1 MQLLLAPLLLGLLVP
16 AAAATY
22 GGYSEDGTLWKC
34 SSRNTTSSSA
44 SSASSSETGTGA
56 GAAGHLGEIT
66 CSCDGMNMTSVPAV
80 MPRMHRLIIE
90 NSLGMEILRKD
101 ALQPYYTSLSDVELR
116 SLPNLEAIEEGV
128 FSKLTKLRSIYILDV
143 PKLKVIPPGVFQ
155 GLSPAFKVLR
165 ISRTGLTEVPYI
177 SSTGPDQILDQIDLE
192 SNEIQSVASQAV
204 RVRANSLVLDY
215 NVIEEV
221 QFAAFNGSEIAELSF
236 KGNRKL
242 TRLSLGAFRGLSSLR
257 KLDLSHTSI
266 TELPTEGLRH
276 LEELRVEHTGTLTTI
291 PSVYNFVRMVDN
303 IMTACRDLEAGRV
316 SPEVMAEL
324 LESVWG
330 SRPRARLVRRSAGSG
345 DGSGGGSG
353 AGSGAGEEYAED
365 DAGLGWGDLYEER
378 DPLDEW
384 GADAGLGTSPPLHVF
399 LSPEHG
405 HGGAFGDLVDV
416 EPGYASDQADLQ
428 ERGRGGGG
436 GGEHDDDAGGHN
448 HGVFHDVATLPP
460 RILQA
465 MCGNVS
471 KHVPSVECSP
481 APDALNPC
489 EDIMGYPWLR
499 GLVWLVVMCTVAGNV
514 AVLAVLL
521 AHAAALTVARFLM
534 CHLAFA
540 DLCMGLYLL
549 LLAAM
554 DLRSHGEYFNYAC
567 AWQVERGCMVAG
579 FLTIFSSQLSIYT
592 LCVITLERWV
602 AITYAID
609 LNKRLRLGAAAYIMA
624 AGWVYAITMATLP
637 LAGVSSYSSTSICLP
652 MDSRDAPGMT
662 YLVVLLLVAA
672 LAFVV
677 VLACY
682 IHLYLSLGHNTLHGR
697 PPARPGQQPRARRG
711 FGLCP
716 AARPRAGPRR
726 PSSGTDEGS
735 NRRRKELS
743 FANKMAILVLTDF
756 TCWAP
761 IAFFSMTALAGSPL
775 ISVTNSKILLVFFY
789 PLNACANPFLYA
801 ITTSQYRRDLCM
813 LLARLGLCTQ
823 LAHRYKLAYHSSPTS
838 HNSNN
843 QPMALSH
850 RGAGCAG
857 GGGLGFIG
865 AGFAPD
871 NTCYEG
877 PGGPETVTSL
887 LSATPPNCRTVN
899 HHKEEAF
906 V

>member
-1 MQLLLAPLLLGLLVP
+1 M
-16 AAAATY
+16 
-22 GGYSEDGTLWKC
+22 
-34 SSRNTTSSSA
+34 
-44 SSASSSETGTGA
+44 
-56 GAAGHLGEIT
+56 
-66 CSCDGMNMTSVPAV
+66 
-80 MPRMHRLIIE
+80 
-90 NSLGMEILRKD
+90 
-101 ALQPYYTSLSDVELR
+101 R

-128 FSKLTKLRSIYILDV
+128 FSTLTKLRSIYILDV
-143 PKLKVIPPGVFQ
+143 PKLKVIPHGVFD

-165 ISRTGLTEVPYI
+165 ISRTGLSEIPHI
-177 SSTGPDQILDQIDLE
+177 SSIGPDQILDQIDLE
-192 SNEIQSVASQAV
+192 SNEIQTVASQAV
-204 RVRANSLVLDY
+204 RVRANSLLLDY

-221 QFAAFNGSEIAELSF
+221 QVAAFNGSEIAELSL

-257 KLDLSHTSI
+257 KLDLSQTSI
-266 TELPTEGLRH
+266 SELPTEGLRH
-276 LEELRVEHTGTLTTI
+276 LEELRVENTDTLTTI
-291 PSVYNFVRMVDN
+291 PSVYNFVDLKTARLTYAFHCCAFAHPQIHDINKHEEHLRMVDN

-330 SRPRARLVRRSAGSG
+330 SRPRTRLVRAAPGG
-345 DGSGGGSG
+345 GSGGGSG
-353 AGSGAGEEYAED
+353 DGSGAGEEYAED
-365 DAGLGWGDLYEER
+365 DAALGWGDDVYEDR
-378 DPLDEW
+378 GRLDDW
-384 GADAGLGTSPPLHVF
+384 GVDAGLGTSPPLHVF
-399 LSPEHG
+399 LAPEHE

-416 EPGYASDQADLQ
+416 EPGYASDQADTL
-428 ERGRGGGG
+428 ERR
-436 GGEHDDDAGGHN
+436 EHADDAGGHN

-481 APDALNPC
+481 APNALNPC

-499 GLVWLVVMCTVAGNV
+499 GLVWLVVLCTVAGNV

-567 AWQVERGCMVAG
+567 AWQ
-579 FLTIFSSQLSIYT
+579 LSIYT

-609 LNKRLRLGAAAYIMA
+609 LNKRLRLGAAVYVMA
-624 AGWVYAITMATLP
+624 GGWVYAITMAALP
-637 LAGVSSYSSTSICLP
+637 LVGVSSYSSTSICLP

-662 YLVVLLLVAA
+662 YLVVLLFVAA
-672 LAFVV
+672 LAFAV
-677 VLACY
+677 VLICY

-697 PPARPGQQPRARRG
+697 PPARPGQPPRARRG
-711 FGLCP
+711 LGLAAMRRP
-716 AARPRAGPRR
+716 AA
-726 PSSGTDEGS
+726 GTDEGS
-735 NRRRKELS
+735 CRRRKELS

-761 IAFFSMTALAGSPL
+761 IAFFSMTALAGAPL

-813 LLARLGLCTQ
+813 LLARLGICTQ

-843 QPMALSH
+843 QPMALCH
-850 RGAGCAG
+850 RG
-857 GGGLGFIG
+857 GGG
-865 AGFAPD
+865 
-871 NTCYEG
+871 
-877 PGGPETVTSL
+877 
-887 LSATPPNCRTVN
+887 
-899 HHKEEAF
+899 
-906 V
+906 